1 MENKWEFPGGKI
13 EDNESEEAALIRE
26 IKEELHAEL
35 TIIRYVSEASFDY
48 DFGRVNMRVYLGT
61 IFNNE
66 YTLTEHL
73 QAKWVARNELMQL
86 DWAPVDIPIAEKL
99 CLSMD
104 ANLI

>member
-1 MENKWEFPGGKI
+1 
-13 EDNESEEAALIRE
+13 
-26 IKEELHAEL
+26 
-35 TIIRYVSEASFDY
+35 
-48 DFGRVNMRVYLGT
+48 MRVYLGT

-73 QAKWVARNELMQL
+73 QAKWVAMNELMQL

-104 ANLI
+104 ANLT